1 MVSAVKE
8 KGMGTGLPDNVNL
21 VQPGFFAPEFD
32 LENAP
37 GGRFNLIRELKKGP
51 LILYFYG
58 GGWSAP
64 CVATLKKAQRI
75 LPEFGKRKGQF
86 AAVSPESKALTK
98 RLAKREGLAFPLLVD
113 ANLATVRRYG
123 LMNSKSERPAPYPA
137 FLVVDRERVIRFKRL
152 VLEERDRPDLDT
164 LLNELEKYSEF

>member
-1 MVSAVKE
+1 MVITSKE
-8 KGMGTGLPDNVNL
+8 KEMKSSIPNNVNL

-32 LENAP
+32 LENVQD
-37 GGRFNLIRELKKGP
+37 GRFNLIWELKKGP

-64 CVATLKKAQRI
+64 CVAALKKAQRI

-98 RLAKREGLAFPLLVD
+98 RLAEREGLTFPLLVD
-113 ANLATVRRYG
+113 ADLATIRRYG
-123 LMNSKSERPAPYPA
+123 LLNSKSERPVPYPT
-137 FLVVDRERVIRFKRL
+137 FLIVDRERVIRFKR
-152 VLEERDRPDLDT
+152 VVMEEKERLDLDT